1 MFCFFSSVG
10 TSKLSQDCGL
20 KCFVDVWFVPMTF
33 PVCRA
38 ATNNFSFC
46 DHSSCNTYRAESPT
60 LSGVVDYGWPS
71 LHSPILSGVTDYGWP
86 SLHSPILSGV
96 TDYGR
101 PSLHSPILSG
111 VTDYGR
117 PSLHFPPLSGV
128 THYRW
133 ANLTPQEC
141 QESWTMDDLA
151 STSPPQSAVVHY
163 GRPSLTSST
172 LLAVMDYGWPSLH
185 YTRVHLQVYSLASQW
200 VTAQSSEYSF
210 FFKQSATY
218 CHQTHQV
225 CKNKIKNKKRR
236 KKMKKIQRTIINYQ
250 LLWFQQTYESSWIP
264 DKKYFTFS
272 RFVIGVAIKT
282 NQSPPW
288 YSGTYLGGN
297 SINNHTAIVRVV

>member
-1 MFCFFSSVG
+1 
-10 TSKLSQDCGL
+10 
-20 KCFVDVWFVPMTF
+20 
-33 PVCRA
+33 
-38 ATNNFSFC
+38 
-46 DHSSCNTYRAESPT
+46 
-60 LSGVVDYGWPS
+60 
-71 LHSPILSGVTDYGWP
+71 
-86 SLHSPILSGV
+86 
-96 TDYGR
+96 
-101 PSLHSPILSG
+101 
-111 VTDYGR
+111 
-117 PSLHFPPLSGV
+117 
-128 THYRW
+128 
-133 ANLTPQEC
+133 
-141 QESWTMDDLA
+141 MDDPA

-185 YTRVHLQVYSLASQW
+185 YTRVHLQLYSLASQW
-200 VTAQSSEYSF
+200 VTAQLSEYSF

-225 CKNKIKNKKRR
+225 CKKK
-236 KKMKKIQRTIINYQ
+236 KKKKEEKMKNMKKTQRTIINYQ